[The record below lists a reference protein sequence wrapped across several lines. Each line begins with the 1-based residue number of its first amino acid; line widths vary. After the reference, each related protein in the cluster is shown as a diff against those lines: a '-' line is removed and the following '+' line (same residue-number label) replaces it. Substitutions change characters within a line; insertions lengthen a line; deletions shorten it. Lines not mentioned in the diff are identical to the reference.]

1 MTRWSASAAD
11 MRAAVIALAVAW
23 VVASGCAAV
32 APPSAPGDGT
42 EGGPGVPVLK
52 PGQPPIVVER
62 QGLVGSVVVEANGCF
77 RAILDDGRSLFV
89 IWPAGA
95 TQGDRGDAVRS
106 GGRTFANGDP
116 FRAVGAV
123 VPIAMLPDPG
133 YWREAHL
140 AFCDPEASEVLVL
153 DAIE

>member
-1 MTRWSASAAD
+1 
-11 MRAAVIALAVAW
+11 MRAAVISLAAW
-23 VVASGCAAV
+23 IVVSGCAAV
-32 APPSAPGDGT
+32 TPLPAPGDGT
-42 EGGPGVPVLK
+42 EGGPGIPVLQ

-62 QGLVGSVVVEANGCF
+62 QGLVGSVAVGSNGCF

-89 IWPAGA
+89 IWPADA
-95 TQGDRGDAVRS
+95 TQGDTGDTVRS
-106 GGRTFANGDP
+106 SGRTFADGDD

-123 VPIAMLPDPG
+123 VPIALLPDPG

-140 AFCDPEASEVLVL
+140 AFCDPTASEVLVI